1 MNQIA
6 DIRSGTTAA
15 FEDVYYQFHEKLYY
29 YFLKRTTDA
38 DVATELVQLTFIKLW
53 RYRTNLSEELP
64 LSQQLFRIARTTLID
79 VLRRKAQ
86 HRSFPVATDQLPELP
101 DNSRAAQERETLNV
115 VNRAMENLSPER
127 KKIIQYRF
135 NGFSNKEIAAHLS
148 ISLKTVENQ
157 VNRAI
162 KQLRESIAL
171 ILFMAISLL

>member
-1 MNQIA
+1 MDQITA
-6 DIRSGTTAA
+6 IRSGTVTA
-15 FEDVYYQFHEKLYY
+15 FEEVYYEFHEKLYF

-53 RYRTNLSEELP
+53 RYRSHLNETLP

-101 DNSRAAQERETLNV
+101 DTSRVTQERETLDTV
-115 VNRAMENLSPER
+115 HRAMEHLSPER
-127 KKIIQYRF
+127 KKIIQYRI
-135 NGFSNKEIAAHLS
+135 NGFSNREIAAHLS

-162 KQLRESIAL
+162 KQLKESIVP
-171 ILFMAISLL
+171 LLMLLNFL

>member
-1 MNQIA
+1 
-6 DIRSGTTAA
+6 
-15 FEDVYYQFHEKLYY
+15 VYYEFHEKLYF

-53 RYRTNLSEELP
+53 RYRSHLNETLP

-101 DNSRAAQERETLNV
+101 DTSRVMQERETLDMV
-115 VNRAMENLSPER
+115 HRAMEHLSPER
-127 KKIIQYRF
+127 KKIIQYRI
-135 NGFSNKEIAAHLS
+135 NGFSNREIAAHLS

-162 KQLRESIAL
+162 KQLKESIAL
-171 ILFMAISLL
+171 LLMLLNFL

>member
-1 MNQIA
+1 MDQIIA
-6 DIRSGTTAA
+6 IRSGTVTA
-15 FEDVYYQFHEKLYY
+15 FEEVYYEFHEKLYF

-53 RYRTNLSEELP
+53 RYRNHLNETLP

-86 HRSFPVATDQLPELP
+86 HRSFAVATDQLPELP
-101 DNSRAAQERETLNV
+101 DTSRVTQERETLDTV
-115 VNRAMENLSPER
+115 HRAMEHLSPKR
-127 KKIIQYRF
+127 KKIIQYRI
-135 NGFSNKEIAAHLS
+135 NGFSNREIAAHLS

-162 KQLRESIAL
+162 KQLKESIVL
-171 ILFMAISLL
+171 LFMLFSFL

>member
-1 MNQIA
+1 MDQITA
-6 DIRSGTTAA
+6 IRSGTVTA
-15 FEDVYYQFHEKLYY
+15 FEEVYYEFHEKLYF
-29 YFLKRTTDA
+29 YFLKRTNDA

-53 RYRTNLSEELP
+53 RYRSHLNEALP

-101 DNSRAAQERETLNV
+101 DNSRVSQERESLDMV
-115 VNRAMENLSPER
+115 HRAMEHLSPER
-127 KKIIQYRF
+127 KKIIQYRI
-135 NGFSNKEIAAHLS
+135 NGFSNREIAAHLS

-162 KQLRESIAL
+162 KQLKESIVL
-171 ILFMAISLL
+171 LLMILNFL

>member
-6 DIRSGTTAA
+6 AIRSGTVTA
-15 FEDVYYQFHEKLYY
+15 FEEVYYTFHEKLYF

-53 RYRTNLSEELP
+53 RYRCHLNEELP
-64 LSQQLFRIARTTLID
+64 ISQQLFRIARTTLID

-86 HRSFPVATDQLPELP
+86 HRSIPVATDQLPELP
-101 DNSRAAQERETLNV
+101 DTSRVAQERETRDMMH
-115 VNRAMENLSPER
+115 RAMESLSPER
-127 KKIIQYRF
+127 KKIIQYRI
-135 NGFSNKEIAAHLS
+135 NGFSNREIAAHLS

-162 KQLRESIAL
+162 KQLKESIV
-171 ILFMAISLL
+171 LLLMLASFL

>member
-1 MNQIA
+1 MDQITA
-6 DIRSGTTAA
+6 IRSGTVTA
-15 FEDVYYQFHEKLYY
+15 FEEVYYEFHEKLYF

-53 RYRTNLSEELP
+53 RYRNHLNETLP

-86 HRSFPVATDQLPELP
+86 HRSFAVATDQLPELP
-101 DNSRAAQERETLNV
+101 DTSRVTQERETLDTV
-115 VNRAMENLSPER
+115 HRAMEHLSPER
-127 KKIIQYRF
+127 KKIIQYRI
-135 NGFSNKEIAAHLS
+135 NGFSNREIAAHLS

-162 KQLRESIAL
+162 KQLKESIVP
-171 ILFMAISLL
+171 LLMLLNFL